1 MLEIEAN
8 GLTTISNRKLSN
20 RTIASIRLYL
30 HILTVGSY
38 QRIVNV

>member
-8 GLTTISNRKLSN
+8 GLTTISNKNLSN

-30 HILTVGSY
+30 HILKVGSY
-38 QRIVNV
+38 HRIVNI